1 MKASM
6 AVTAALIL
14 AGALGGC
21 AAIERQEAVDTEKL
35 LAAAGF
41 QMRPA
46 DTAERQQD
54 LANMPPRR
62 MVVHH
67 QGAQTVYT
75 YADAQNCRCLY
86 VGEAKAYDEF
96 RRLAVSEAIAQD
108 MSAVSMNPVF
118 MSWGVWGSRY
128 PRLDPDDDSFPL

>member
-1 MKASM
+1 MTKLQL
-6 AVTAALIL
+6 LIL
-14 AGALGGC
+14 LGALGGC
-21 AAIERQEAVDTEKL
+21 AAIEQQDALDTEKL

-54 LANMPPRR
+54 LAHMPPRR
-62 MVVHH
+62 LVVHRG
-67 QGAQTVYT
+67 GAQTVYT

-86 VGEAKAYDEF
+86 VGEAKAYGEF
-96 RRLAVSEAIAQD
+96 RRLAVSEAIARD
-108 MSAVSMNPVF
+108 MSEVSMNPVL
-118 MSWGVWGSRY
+118 MNWGVWGARY

>member
-1 MKASM
+1 MKTSLAIS
-6 AVTAALIL
+6 AALL
-14 AGALGGC
+14 LCAGGC
-21 AAIERQEAVDTEKL
+21 AAIERQDALDTEKL

-41 QMRPA
+41 QMHPA
-46 DTAERQQD
+46 DTAERRQE

-62 MVVHH
+62 IVVHRE
-67 QGAQTVYT
+67 GAQTVYT

-96 RRLAVSEAIAQD
+96 RRLALSEAIAQD
-108 MSAVSMNPVF
+108 MSEVSMNPVL
-118 MSWGVWGSRY
+118 MRWGVWGARY